1 MAFNILVF
9 NLIFPLFSQIH
20 FINIGHILI
29 FRRLFK
35 NIRDAN
41 HEDKYIAQYVFYPAI
56 YERRISESLSIIN
69 INPRHFSFQRNHSP
83 DPRIFGKDDDD
94 NLPQKEILTKI
105 FLYI

>member
-35 NIRDAN
+35 IIREWN
-41 HEDKYIAQYVFYPAI
+41 HEDEYISQYVFYLAI
-56 YERRISESLSIIN
+56 
-69 INPRHFSFQRNHSP
+69 
-83 DPRIFGKDDDD
+83 
-94 NLPQKEILTKI
+94 
-105 FLYI
+105 